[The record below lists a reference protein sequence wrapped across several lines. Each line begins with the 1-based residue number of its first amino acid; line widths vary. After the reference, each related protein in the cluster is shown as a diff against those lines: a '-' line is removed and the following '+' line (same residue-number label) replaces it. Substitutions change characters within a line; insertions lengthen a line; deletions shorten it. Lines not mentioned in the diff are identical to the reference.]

1 MTYSAMSS
9 FKGRGCLPSFRFS
22 HEDSP
27 PPLCVQRSGGGLPP
41 FVIRIGAGCP
51 AAARHP
57 NKTPSFSAVC
67 GERAFFIWNKAK
79 ENTICNTVLKI
90 YNLLSSAAGMSANE
104 RPSCRIAP
112 LSRGLCAAPCCVETG
127 WVQRGKSVSGR
138 IRRSISLPR
147 LCAERGHVEM
157 RPRHPQTIPRG
168 CARRDK
174 AGVLQGFVP
183 GVWLP
188 KQLIQQMTQGG
199 GLLRL
204 QTDAAGHLGGDGQ
217 GVFL

>member
-27 PPLCVQRSGGGLPP
+27 PLLCIQRSGGGLSP

-104 RPSCRIAP
+104 RPSCRIDP
-112 LSRGLCAAPCCVETG
+112 LSRGLCAAPCSG
-127 WVQRGKSVSGR
+127 WLPAWRQAGCSAGKVSAAG
-138 IRRSISLPR
+138 SAAPSLS
-147 LCAERGHVEM
+147 
-157 RPRHPQTIPRG
+157 RG
-168 CARRDK
+168 CARNAVMSKCAHATRK
-174 AGVLQGFVP
+174 P
-183 GVWLP
+183 SP
-188 KQLIQQMTQGG
+188 
-199 GLLRL
+199 
-204 QTDAAGHLGGDGQ
+204 AAVRGEIRRAYYRGSSPAFGCPSSLYSR
-217 GVFL
+217 